1 MTSLGIRLTLL
12 AGPTV
17 PIPPLREVMESL
29 GSVEIT
35 HSDEGRSGFQIIF
48 QVGQNK
54 ANFLDYALLK
64 NPQFQT
70 LARVVVM
77 VSFGTVLQVLIDGI
91 ITNQQFSPSNEP
103 SGSTLTLTGEDI
115 SIMMDR
121 EERNTEH
128 PAQSE
133 AVIALKIIGQY
144 AQYGLIPVVI
154 PPPTVDIP
162 TPIERIPT
170 QQATDLIYLQELA
183 RRYNYVFYITPGLVP
198 GSNFAYWG
206 PLIRQGIPQKA
217 LSYNL
222 GANSN
227 VDTLNFQNDALS
239 PTSIIGQ
246 VQDRLTNQTLPV
258 VSLSSLLPALSANP
272 PDLSDLLTTGRE
284 ILRANGL
291 NAIQAFAQAQARADA
306 STNAV
311 VTAEGELNT
320 ARYGGILRARSLVD
334 LRGVGL
340 SYSGTY
346 YVKQVTHKI
355 TGDAYKQQFTLTR
368 EGLGAALPTV
378 RV

>member
-1 MTSLGIRLTLL
+1 VTALGIRLTLL

-17 PIPPLREVMESL
+17 PFPPPREVMEAL
-29 GSVEIT
+29 ASVEIT
-35 HSDEGRSGFQIIF
+35 HNDEGRSGFQIIF

-64 NPQFQT
+64 NPQFKT

-77 VSFGTVLQVLIDGI
+77 VSFGTVPQVLIDGI
-91 ITNQQFSPSNEP
+91 ITNQQLSPSNEP
-103 SGSTLTLTGEDI
+103 SGSTLTITGEDI

-121 EERNTEH
+121 EERNIEH

-133 AVIALKIIGQY
+133 AIIALKIIGQY
-144 AQYGLIPVVI
+144 AQYGLIPLVI

-170 QQATDLIYLQELA
+170 QQATDLVYLLELA
-183 RRYNYVFYITPGLVP
+183 RRHNYVFYVTPGLAP

-227 VDTLNFQNDALS
+227 VNTLNFQNDALS

-272 PDLSDLLTTGRE
+272 PDLSNLLITGRE

-291 NAIQAFAQAQARADA
+291 NVIQAFAQAQARADA

-311 VTAEGELNT
+311 ITAEGELNA

-378 RV
+378 SV